1 MEGNRNINPFGLRL
15 APDLKDWLKHKAID
29 NRRSLNSEIEHR
41 LEQSR
46 QQEEQKE
53 AA

>member
-1 MEGNRNINPFGLRL
+1 MEGKRNINPFGLRL

-29 NRRSLNSEIEHR
+29 NRRSLNSEIEYR

-46 QQEEQKE
+46 QQEVKE